1 MFPSIVAPSCQESG
15 VAEWLEVAVMAL
27 RLYVALTIL
36 QLAYLTAY
44 APTEAIISHTRT
56 AKHNLIFSD
65 STAITFDNHAHLTL
79 RPRHH
84 SSHCSCRAAGK
95 EPGIGFAR
103 RARGFLKSQSGLS
116 QDLAPLISK
125 HGHDNLSTMVRATTA
140 VVMLI
145 CSQDPIH

>member
-1 MFPSIVAPSCQESG
+1 MAPSCQESG
-15 VAEWLEVAVMAL
+15 VAEWLDVAVMAL
-27 RLYVALTIL
+27 RSTHNSPVSLTNSL
-36 QLAYLTAY
+36 CPNRSDHQPY
-44 APTEAIISHTRT
+44 ANCKTQPD
-56 AKHNLIFSD
+56 FSD
-65 STAITFDNHAHLTL
+65 SPAITFGKHAHLTL

-125 HGHDNLSTMVRATTA
+125 HGHDNLPTMVRATTA